1 VSAFEKETALL
12 DRLHEKFPAI
22 DTEKA
27 TVATRR
33 LYVQAPS
40 ESFMDVLKYLKGV
53 LKFDHL
59 CTITG
64 LDAGDGFEFLYH
76 IANAEGVVVSLK
88 LKTPSENAVVQSI
101 LPIFN
106 GATFY
111 EREIHDILGVTVEGL
126 PEGRRYPLPE
136 SCPDG
141 QYPLRKSW
149 KPEAL
154 KENSKEG

>member
-1 VSAFEKETALL
+1 MSAFEKETALL

-27 TVATRR
+27 TTAFHR
-33 LYVQAPS
+33 LYVLAPS
-40 ESFMDVLKYLKGV
+40 DVFMDVLKFLKGE

-76 IANAEGVVVSLK
+76 ISNSEGIVVTLK
-88 LKTPSENAVVQSI
+88 LKTGSENPVIQSI
-101 LPIFN
+101 LPLFN

-126 PEGRRYPLPE
+126 PEGRRYPLPDNW
-136 SCPDG
+136 PDG

-154 KENSKEG
+154 KENP